1 VGYYRSHLRCHLR
14 SPMRH
19 ADTCGLRLVG
29 PYVGCA
35 PVGIHVSMVE
45 SLSRRL
51 VPAPYERPVALSD
64 LRVSEYP
71 QYTTSSFQPSLEYVT
86 ITHPHHPL
94 HGQRCAVVRIRR
106 GVDPDLILRLPD
118 GSHAAIAMSSTD
130 YDETPGHP
138 VAPSSPELPLLDL
151 QGLRQIVDLVEQLRQ
166 DGRGPQPRRRT
177 RRSSER
183 RPASTA
189 GQHLITHRD

>member
-1 VGYYRSHLRCHLR
+1 
-14 SPMRH
+14 M
-19 ADTCGLRLVG
+19 
-29 PYVGCA
+29 
-35 PVGIHVSMVE
+35 
-45 SLSRRL
+45 
-51 VPAPYERPVALSD
+51 
-64 LRVSEYP
+64 EYP

-183 RPASTA
+183 RPAQTA

>member
-1 VGYYRSHLRCHLR
+1 MAPWRPHHSVPSETPTSLGRPVLRR
-14 SPMRH
+14 WGPER
-19 ADTCGLRLVG
+19 ADTRLAWL
-29 PYVGCA
+29 YLA
-35 PVGIHVSMVE
+35 W
-45 SLSRRL
+45 
-51 VPAPYERPVALSD
+51 
-64 LRVSEYP
+64 SEYP
-71 QYTTSSFQPSLEYVT
+71 QYTTSSFQPSLESVT

-166 DGRGPQPRRRT
+166 DGRGPQPHRRT

-183 RPASTA
+183 RPV
-189 GQHLITHRD
+189 